1 MIIKASLLVIRKHT
15 QHIINGLGMDRP
27 LVHIS
32 MLFTLWLLPCLPR
45 YKRFCLSMI
54 QMYVGVIKKKGNKQS
69 VLFGVL
75 RLKSQYR

>member
-1 MIIKASLLVIRKHT
+1 
-15 QHIINGLGMDRP
+15 
-27 LVHIS
+27 
-32 MLFTLWLLPCLPR
+32 
-45 YKRFCLSMI
+45 MI